1 MSAPRVLRV
10 LVTVLPVI
18 FSSCGPSVE
27 IIDVP
32 AGSSVTDVLATNIY
46 APFDRETLLGGHSKA
61 EEAYGEPDDYRAD
74 KERDADYRE
83 YIAKHGRIRIC
94 EALVESREYETA
106 HLLRHLEFYPGKL
119 YLADFIRPEY
129 LPKVPDDTADSTWRF
144 SVLPSDEA
152 WVLTVEVDGRA
163 VVKVIDSPRHW

>member
-1 MSAPRVLRV
+1 MGSRKYIVG

-32 AGSSVTDVLATNIY
+32 AGSSVTGVLATNIY

-61 EEAYGEPDDYRAD
+61 EEAYGEPDDYWAD
-74 KERDADYRE
+74 KERDGAYAE
-83 YIAKHGRIRIC
+83 YVAQHGRIRIY
-94 EALVESREYETA
+94 EALMESREYETA
-106 HLLRHLEFYPGKL
+106 YLLRRLEFYPGKL
-119 YLADFIRPEY
+119 YLEDLIRREH
-129 LPKVPDDTADSTWRF
+129 LPQVPNNATDSTWRF

-163 VVKVIDSPRHW
+163 VVKVVDSPGHW